1 MASRNASRTVMVTIS
16 VPSGTSDS
24 GSTAGCGGA
33 AVAGGGGQRAGLL
46 SPSSSRRRGTASAP
60 LASSSACPASP
71 PFAGGSFRLAP
82 SVIVEAS
89 SPSPKIMAMGVLTAT
104 SLVPSGTRILPSVPS
119 STASPSMVALSVSIS
134 AMTSP
139 DLTASPSFLCHL
151 ARFPFSMVGESA
163 GIKTSIGIDASP
175 VGGLA
180 GDPRE
185 IGRYRCRG
193 SGDNETGEKINE
205 RFVYGIN
212 VRRMNAPESV
222 ERELLGHH
230 GSNTGGRCEPRMP
243 GLSGKQ
249 PQCPR
254 VEPAARDPARE
265 RAGEREEGHNRCE
278 ECHVLPGVHIG
289 PKLRRIGL

>member
-33 AVAGGGGQRAGLL
+33 GLRAVRTAGWSSIGGG
-46 SPSSSRRRGTASAP
+46 TDSAP
-60 LASSSACPASP
+60 LASSFGYSALPD
-71 PFAGGSFRLAP
+71 FAGGGFRLAP
-82 SVIVEAS
+82 SPIAEAS

-119 STASPSMVALSVSIS
+119 STASTSMVALSVSIS

-185 IGRYRCRG
+185 IGRHRCRG
-193 SGDNETGEKINE
+193 SGDHQTGEEGDE
-205 RFVYGIN
+205 RLVYGSNI
-212 VRRMNAPESV
+212 RRRHVPESA
-222 ERELLGHH
+222 ERERPGHP
-230 GSNTGGRCEPRMP
+230 GSNTGGRGEPRSP
-243 GLSGKQ
+243 GLGGKG

-265 RAGEREEGHNRCE
+265 RAGECEKGHNR
-278 ECHVLPGVHIG
+278 
-289 PKLRRIGL
+289 